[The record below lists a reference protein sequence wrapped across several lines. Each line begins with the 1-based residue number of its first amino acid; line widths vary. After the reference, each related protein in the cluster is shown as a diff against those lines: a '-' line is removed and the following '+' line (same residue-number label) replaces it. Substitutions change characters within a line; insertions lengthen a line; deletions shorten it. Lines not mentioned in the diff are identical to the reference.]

1 MKKSYSILFLSL
13 LSFYSCSFF
22 SKKEDDVKNH
32 FSDNQLSFFN
42 PCEIIYAEGKLQGY
56 TYEKWLRNP
65 SNLIVVHET
74 LKKVGYEKLFS
85 DIDLKSNPTLIWG
98 YVSRPLD
105 TLIDSLII
113 TYQQEPIKSK
123 YYREFWQRRKKEK
136 NSTIVFEIL
145 QEISKIIIQKE
156 SIKYNQSL
164 VNDTLYN
171 LVNIEYLRKN
181 PSKKQA
187 VSDFKYLKSIGM
199 HGSAY
204 NLLFEKYNYYN
215 VKWNKHNLVNELT
228 KDSLRRC
235 YNTWVVD
242 DTK

>member
-13 LSFYSCSFF
+13 LSFYSCSFL
-22 SKKEDDVKNH
+22 STKEDDVKNH
-32 FSDNQLSFFN
+32 FIDNQLSFFN
-42 PCEIIYAEGKLQGY
+42 PCEIIYADGKLKGY

-74 LKKVGYEKLFS
+74 LKKVGYEKLIL

-145 QEISKIIIQKE
+145 QEVSKILIQKE

-171 LVNIEYLRKN
+171 LVNIKYLRKN

-228 KDSLRRC
+228 EDSLKSC
-235 YNTWVVD
+235 YNIWVAD